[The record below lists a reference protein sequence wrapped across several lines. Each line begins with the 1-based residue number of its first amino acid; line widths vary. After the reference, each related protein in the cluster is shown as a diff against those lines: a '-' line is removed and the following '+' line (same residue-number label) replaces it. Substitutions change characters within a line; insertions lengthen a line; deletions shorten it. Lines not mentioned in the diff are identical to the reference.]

1 MDRIGA
7 AGARHADIFVD
18 LEIRLDRPHAFADEI
33 GFVGLE
39 PVQRQLV
46 LFGVAGDRLDVQLVG
61 GAENTDG
68 DFAAVGD
75 EDLLDRHC
83 LSVR

>member
-7 AGARHADIFVD
+7 GNAGDADIFVD
-18 LEIRLDRPHAFADEI
+18 LQIRLDRALALADQV
-33 GFVGLE
+33 GLVGLE

-46 LFGVAGDRLDVQLVG
+46 LFGVAGDRLDVQFVG
-61 GAENTDG
+61 RAKHPDG

-75 EDLLDRHC
+75 EDL
-83 LSVR
+83 S